1 MSQVPS
7 IQARTEFGG
16 YYGFVI
22 VAPPRPP
29 PPPRPPQ
36 RFSCERTTGR
46 SFSRIVFKFGMEVY
60 YGKTKTPIVFGV
72 GGVIVAMVTT
82 VFVKFL

>member
-1 MSQVPS
+1 MHDYCIP
-7 IQARTEFGG
+7 RTEFGG

-22 VAPPRPP
+22 VA
-29 PPPRPPQ
+29 PPRPPQ

>member
-1 MSQVPS
+1 MNINCIP
-7 IQARTEFGG
+7 RTKFVG
-16 YYGFVI
+16 YYGFVS
-22 VAPPRPP
+22 VAP
-29 PPPRPPQ
+29 PPQ